1 MAKNPYL
8 KNANEEMEYTPE
20 QVAELQRCMKDPIYF
35 AEKYCQIQHPVKGS
49 VPIKLYPYQ
58 KKMLKT
64 YKDDRSIITL
74 SARQTG
80 KCLTHKCTVEVVGSM
95 SDSFINKVKRLILF
109 IINRRVY
116 DRVKQIYQT
125 V

>member
-64 YKDDRSIITL
+64 YKDNRSIITL

-80 KCLTHKCTVEVVGSM
+80 KCNLYNTKLWVIKPKSV
-95 SDSFINKVKRLILF
+95 SFFRRMILR
-109 IINRRVY
+109 IVNRSLSE
-116 DRVKQIYQT
+116 KLFNC
-125 V
+125 